1 MRFHEKLKFVRN
13 LRGLTLIQL
22 SRTTGISNGYISK
35 LETGMAAAPT
45 IPKVKKLAEALN
57 VTPDYLL
64 NENAVLPQEVISEK
78 DLPPDIIEWLMKEE
92 NMPYLVLGKELQE
105 ERLPASKVRKI
116 VKLYRSFVSDDES
129 K

>member
-78 DLPPDIIEWLMKEE
+78 DLPPDIIEWLMKEKSPRRCLGG
-92 NMPYLVLGKELQE
+92 NPAGLPVLDL
-105 ERLPASKVRKI
+105 LPGPHRA
-116 VKLYRSFVSDDES
+116 
-129 K
+129 